1 MSAQRIID
9 PGASTSAVPRR
20 PKLLRRFVDHG
31 AVVAAWVGVGMAV
44 TIGVSFL
51 LVIPIEPIYWLL
63 AFPAGALIGYYA
75 NQRSDRR
82 AGPMT
87 RILMNGLY
95 AALVTALTL
104 AVLMLLVKALFFYA
118 DTGYRDPGQGG
129 QITCTSGADCVYQR
143 YAQSSQGPQLAAA
156 GITDAASF
164 TPYYWNQQFTTA
176 LIVIALCLGG
186 GLFGALLYGASRP
199 RGARVTAPV
208 RTG

>member
-1 MSAQRIID
+1 MSAGRIID
-9 PGASTSAVPRR
+9 PGASRTAVSPR
-20 PKLLRRFVDHG
+20 PKFLSRFVDHG

-82 AGPMT
+82 AGPWS
-87 RILMNGLY
+87 RILANGLY
-95 AALVTALTL
+95 AALVTAVTF
-104 AVLMLLVKALFFYA
+104 AVLLLLVKALFFYA
-118 DTGYRDPGQGG
+118 DTGYRDPSQGG

-143 YAQSSQGPQLAAA
+143 YLDSPQGPQLAAA

-164 TPYYWNQQFTTA
+164 TPYYWNQQFTTSA
-176 LIVIALCLGG
+176 ILVGLCLVG

-199 RGARVTAPV
+199 RAAKLTEPV